1 MHDSLIFVLL
11 IFAWL
16 VVLVPMLAKHRQE
29 VRRTADAA
37 LATRVLHRGDSGIRL
52 SLRRRPARGHPSDP
66 RWVPKPQE
74 RANEPDE
81 TEEVAVATQQH
92 DHDEIREHD
101 EHRDDGVNHGS
112 HVAGA
117 GEVELDEHYGTSPR
131 RPGRGGFDPGADALA
146 RQARFGVRRRVASA
160 LLGAAVVTL
169 LGALVGLGFLWWPQL
184 VLDVALVGY
193 LGYLRRQTRIEAD
206 VRERRLARIGRVRL
220 GVDVADGPDQ
230 PGGTLPRR
238 LRRPGA
244 VVLEIDD
251 EDPAFDELDYP
262 AVPEEVRLPRAAG
275 E

>member
-52 SLRRRPARGHPSDP
+52 SLRRGPARGHPSDP
-66 RWVPKPQE
+66 YWAPEPQE
-74 RANEPDE
+74 RADELDE
-81 TEEVAVATQQH
+81 TEEVAVATPTH
-92 DHDEIREHD
+92 DHDE
-101 EHRDDGVNHGS
+101 NHGS
-112 HVAGA
+112 HVAGSD
-117 GEVELDEHYGTSPR
+117 EVDLDDHYGAAPR

-146 RQARFGVRRRVASA
+146 RQARFAFRRRVTSV
-160 LLGAAVVTL
+160 LLAGAVLTL
-169 LGALVGLGFLWWPQL
+169 LGALVGLGFLWWPH
-184 VLDVALVGY
+184 VLIDVALVGY
-193 LGYLRRQTRIEAD
+193 LGFLRRQTRIEAE
-206 VRERRLARIGRVRL
+206 VRERRLARIGRARL
-220 GVDVADGPDQ
+220 GVDVADV
-230 PGGTLPRR
+230 PGEARSTLPRR

-251 EDPAFDELDYP
+251 EDPAFDELEYP
-262 AVPEEVRLPRAAG
+262 AAPDEVRLPRAVG

>member
-52 SLRRRPARGHPSDP
+52 SMRRGPARGHPSDP
-66 RWVPKPQE
+66 EWVPE
-74 RANEPDE
+74 RQVRADELDE

-92 DHDEIREHD
+92 DHDEIHE
-101 EHRDDGVNHGS
+101 NHGS
-112 HVAGA
+112 HVAGSD
-117 GEVELDEHYGTSPR
+117 GVDLDEHYGAAPR

-146 RQARFGVRRRVASA
+146 RQARFALRRRVASV

-169 LGALVGLGFLWWPQL
+169 LGALVGVGFLWWPQL
-184 VLDVALVGY
+184 VIDVALVGY

-206 VRERRLARIGRVRL
+206 VRERRLARIGRARL

-230 PGGTLPRR
+230 PGGMLPRR

-262 AVPEEVRLPRAAG
+262 AAPEEVRLPRAAG